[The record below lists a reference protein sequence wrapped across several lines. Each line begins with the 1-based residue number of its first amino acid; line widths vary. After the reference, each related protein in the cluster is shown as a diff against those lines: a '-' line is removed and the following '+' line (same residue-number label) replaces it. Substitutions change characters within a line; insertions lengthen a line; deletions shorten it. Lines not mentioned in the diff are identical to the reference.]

1 MSGLSTQGAASVV
14 DHYERLKISQDAPLE
29 VIRASYRALAAK
41 HHPDRHGQSS
51 GSNTDMAALNA
62 AYEVLCDPV
71 SRAAY
76 DAALAERKRTAPFGA
91 SAESHQAKARR
102 QGGKAESADSVMHST
117 FKDGAEA
124 GWDPLTSDKAPINL
138 WFTRKRLIPMGGA
151 LFVVLLAAAFWWSK
165 SKNEEQAAGR
175 MLADQFKAA
184 NPNRDLAA
192 EARALAEANLMLL
205 RKDDIKQAQRVVTGP
220 GASAPAP
227 VPVPATTPAPAP
239 APAPA
244 PPIRP
249 VAPPLRHPLDGAPLS
264 LKQVAALSAPL
275 VTPAASQPSL
285 TKP

>member
-1 MSGLSTQGAASVV
+1 VSIKGAASVV

-76 DAALAERKRTAPFGA
+76 DATLAERKRTAPFGA
-91 SAESHQAKARR
+91 SAEVPHAKARR
-102 QGGKAESADSVMHST
+102 QGGKAEPADSVMHSV
-117 FKDGAEA
+117 FKAGAEVD
-124 GWDPLTSDKAPINL
+124 WDSLTSNKAPINL
-138 WFTRKRLIPMGGA
+138 WLTRKRLIPMGCA
-151 LFVVLLAAAFWWSK
+151 LFVALLAAAVWWSK

-205 RKDDIKQAQRVVTGP
+205 RKEDIKQAQRVVTGP
-220 GASAPAP
+220 GA
-227 VPVPATTPAPAP
+227 PVPAPAAAPRPAPAP
-239 APAPA
+239 ERAA
-244 PPIRP
+244 PIRP
-249 VAPPLRHPLDGAPLS
+249 VAPPLRHPLDGDPLS
-264 LKQVAALSAPL
+264 LKQVAAMSAPL
-275 VTPAASQPSL
+275 VKPAAPQPSL